1 MPRPRRVG
9 PYAAVGSLVFLSAIL
24 IGMVYGAEFDVLS
37 YIIKRSFGLAAFGRI
52 YGTIFA
58 VFQLGAALGATLLPL
73 SRAQFQ
79 SYAPGLTAYAVAL
92 AVSGVLFVLLKE
104 QPRETQ

>member
-9 PYAAVGSLVFLSAIL
+9 PNAAVGSLVFLSAIP

-58 VFQLGAALGATLLPL
+58 VFQLGATLLPL
-73 SRAQFQ
+73 SRAQFR

-92 AVSGVLFVLLKE
+92 LVSGCFSCC
-104 QPRETQ
+104 